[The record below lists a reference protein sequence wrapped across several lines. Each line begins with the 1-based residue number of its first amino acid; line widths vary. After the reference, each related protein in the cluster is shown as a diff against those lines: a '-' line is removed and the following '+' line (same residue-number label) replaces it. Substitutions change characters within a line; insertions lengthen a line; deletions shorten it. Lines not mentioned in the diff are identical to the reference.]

1 MGELKSR
8 RALVTHAR
16 RYDRLAMWLV
26 LVLMLVAAPALRVY
40 YQVTVF
46 DVRVV
51 RMNANGAGTPLPT
64 PRDLARPSRLADHG
78 AAYVLAELERR
89 IARVMQHDSMF
100 TSGPAA
106 SFEWTIHWSE
116 NSTRVDRTRVLVL
129 PGGLGV
135 GR

>member
-1 MGELKSR
+1 
-8 RALVTHAR
+8 
-16 RYDRLAMWLV
+16 MWLV
-26 LVLMLVAAPALRVY
+26 LILMLVAAPALRVY

-51 RMNANGAGTPLPT
+51 RVNANGARTPLPT
-64 PRDLARPSRLADHG
+64 PRNLAGRSMLANHG
-78 AAYVLAELERR
+78 AASVLAELERR
-89 IARVMQHDSMF
+89 IARVMQHDSLF
-100 TSGPAA
+100 TSGPAS

-135 GR
+135 VR